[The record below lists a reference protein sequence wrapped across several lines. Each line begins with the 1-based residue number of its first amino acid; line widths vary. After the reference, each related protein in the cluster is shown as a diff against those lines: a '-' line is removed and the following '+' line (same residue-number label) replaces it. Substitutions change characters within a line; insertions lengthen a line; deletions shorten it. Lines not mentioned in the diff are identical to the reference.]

1 MYCGVLSTERACQ
14 RHISFNFCLFI
25 NLAAMPTVDDWINNP
40 LGVVDGLFGKTQWL
54 KFLLFRVV
62 CGQVN
67 RVCDQH
73 DFLRLF
79 MKLIAQFSS

>member
-40 LGVVDGLFGKTQWL
+40 LGVVDGLFGK
-54 KFLLFRVV
+54 
-62 CGQVN
+62 
-67 RVCDQH
+67 
-73 DFLRLF
+73 
-79 MKLIAQFSS
+79 